1 MNNSKTDIISTF
13 PSTPHKL
20 VISEKPSVARSI
32 AAVLG
37 AAEKHDGYL
46 TGNGYIVSWC
56 VGHLVSAVEPEAYD
70 ERYKKWRYADLP
82 IIPSAWQYKVTSQTR
97 KQYEVLKKL
106 MHSKEVSGIVCATDA
121 GREGELIFRLV
132 YAQAGCKLPVERLWI
147 SSLEQDAI
155 RQGFAQLRS
164 SQNYDLLY
172 QAALCREHADWL
184 VGMNATRLYSLLHGR
199 TLKIGRVMSPTLA
212 MIVGREDSIRD
223 FKPEKFYT
231 VQLDGD
237 LPLQSERFSNQA
249 EANSLC
255 AQCSGQTV
263 TVTSAVRKQK
273 SEKPPQLYDLTT
285 LQRDANHI
293 FGYTAQQTLTY
304 TQALYEKRLVTYP
317 RTDSRFL
324 THDMEEKLPGLVGR
338 VAQAMPFTA
347 GMTLPVHASQVINDP
362 KVSDHHAIIPT
373 LEAAKQSVSLLSGE
387 QDILTLIAIRLLCA
401 VSEPYLY
408 EDTTVIAS
416 CAGHDYTAKGRT
428 TIQMGW
434 KACWYTYR
442 GSSGTRGSFEEE
454 KDSPIRADL
463 QEGTNFIPT
472 SANVTEGT
480 TTAPKRFTD
489 GSILAAMERAGSN
502 DLPDD
507 AERKGIGTP
516 ATRAAILEKLVADGL
531 IARKG
536 NSRTKQLVPTEQ
548 GAALVA
554 VLPEQLQSPLLTAQ
568 WEQKLKQ
575 IEYGEKAP
583 NDFMQEISNML
594 TELKT
599 DAQRVPNA
607 DALFPSQK
615 ESLGKCPNCGA
626 TVLEAPKGFFCENQ
640 TCRFGLWKDNR
651 FLCNAGKP
659 LTQEMMKAL
668 LRDGE
673 VKLIGLK
680 SKQGKR
686 YDAKLIIDCDD
697 AGQARIRT
705 VFN

>member
-1 MNNSKTDIISTF
+1 MM
-13 PSTPHKL
+13 KL

-46 TGNGYIVSWC
+46 SGNGYIVSWC
-56 VGHLVSAVEPEAYD
+56 VGHLVSAAVPEEYD
-70 ERYKKWRYADLP
+70 ERYKKWRYEDLP
-82 IIPSAWQYKVTSQTR
+82 IIPNAWQYKVAPQTR
-97 KQYEVLKKL
+97 KQYEMLKKL
-106 MHSKEVSGIVCATDA
+106 MHSKEVGSIVCATDA

-132 YAQAGCKLPVERLWI
+132 YAQAGCNLPVERLWI

-155 RQGFAQLRS
+155 QQGFAQLKS
-164 SQNYDLLY
+164 SREYDALY

-184 VGMNATRLYSLLHGR
+184 VGMNATRLYSLLYGR

-212 MIVGREDSIRD
+212 MIVEREDSIRD

-249 EANSLC
+249 QAKALC
-255 AQCSGQTV
+255 AQCVGQTA
-263 TVTSAVRKQK
+263 TVTTVVRKQK

-324 THDMEEKLPGLVGR
+324 THDMEEKLPGLVKC
-338 VAQAMPFTA
+338 VAQSMPFTA
-347 GMTLPVHASQVINDP
+347 GMTLPVHAPQVINDQ

-373 LEAAKQSVSLLSGE
+373 TEAAKSHVQLPEGE
-387 QDILTLIAIRLLCA
+387 QDILMLIAMRLLCA
-401 VSEPYLY
+401 VGEPYLY
-408 EDTTVIAS
+408 EDMTVTVC
-416 CAGHDYTAKGRT
+416 CAEHDFTAKGHT

-463 QEGTNFIPT
+463 HEGANFMPT
-472 SANVTEGT
+472 SADVSEGT

-489 GSILAAMERAGSN
+489 GSILAAMERAGSD

-516 ATRAAILEKLVADGL
+516 ATRAAILEKLVTDGL

-536 NSRTKQLVPTEQ
+536 SSRTKQLVPTQQ
-548 GAALVA
+548 GASLVA

-575 IEYGEKAP
+575 IEHGEKAS
-583 NDFMQEISNML
+583 DTFMQEISQML
-594 TELKT
+594 TELKN

-607 DALFPSQK
+607 DTLFPSQQ
-615 ESLGKCPNCGA
+615 EALGKCPNCGA
-626 TVLEAPKGFFCENQ
+626 AVLEAPTGYFCENQ

-659 LTQEMMKAL
+659 PTKEMMKAL
-668 LRDGE
+668 LQDGQVE
-673 VKLIGLK
+673 LTGLK

-686 YDAKLIIDCDD
+686 YNARLIIDCDE